1 MIEQF
6 STSISQY
13 LISPFVKTGCFFSAY
28 LPDQVRIVMTSQ
40 TDFADFFE
48 PVDVVRIS
56 GGRAY
61 APSQFGNALRIN
73 SPESGY
79 PDHTGIRLALIGVM
93 DGRRTMGNDGTAMA
107 PDTVREYFYRLHH
120 GNWQVEMMDLGNIR
134 AGHTPSD
141 TDYALKTVM
150 GGLLRQNIL
159 PIILGGG
166 QDLTYAQYLSYEA
179 IEQTVNLLAIDALF
193 DLGNSGE
200 ELSSQSYLSKI
211 ILHQPN
217 ILFNFS
223 NLGYQTYFVEQ
234 SAIELMDKLNFDV
247 HRLGQIR
254 STFELVEP
262 VIRNA
267 DLISFDIGAIRLG
280 EAPGNANA
288 TPNGFTGD
296 EACRL
301 ARYAGISDK
310 LSSFGIY
317 EINPAFDF
325 RGQTAHLAAQMI
337 WCFIDGFQ
345 SRKHDFP
352 FRDADGYT
360 RYRVFLKDH
369 KHEIVFYKSVLSDR
383 WWMEVPYPASQKLRF
398 ERHALV
404 PCSYDDYEI
413 ACREEIPDRWWQTFQ
428 KLS

>member
-1 MIEQF
+1 M
-6 STSISQY
+6 
-13 LISPFVKTGCFFSAY
+13 KT
-28 LPDQVRIVMTSQ
+28 Q
-40 TDFADFFE
+40 TDLSDFFE
-48 PVDVVRIS
+48 PVDTARIS
-56 GGRAY
+56 GGHPY
-61 APSQFGNALRIN
+61 LPTQFGHTMQIYSTN
-73 SPESGY
+73 GVY
-79 PDHTGIRLALIGVM
+79 PSHEGVRLALIGVM
-93 DGRRTMGNDGTAMA
+93 DGRRTTGNDGAAMA
-107 PDTVREYFYRLHH
+107 PDTVREYLYKLHQGH
-120 GNWQVEMMDLGNIR
+120 WTLNMMDLGNIR
-134 AGHTPSD
+134 AGHTASD
-141 TDYALKTVM
+141 TDYALKTVL
-150 GGLLRQNIL
+150 GELLRQNII

-179 IEQTVNLLAIDALF
+179 IEQTVNLLAIDPMF

-217 ILFNFS
+217 ILFNYS

-234 SAIELMDKLNFDV
+234 SAIDLMDKLNFDV

-254 STFELVEP
+254 ATFEQAEP
-262 VIRNA
+262 IIRNA

-280 EAPGNANA
+280 EAPGNSNA

-310 LSSFGIY
+310 LTSFGIY
-317 EINPAFDF
+317 EINPSFDF
-325 RGQTAHLAAQMI
+325 RGQTAQLAAQMI
-337 WCFIDGFQ
+337 WCFVEGFYN
-345 SRKHDFP
+345 RKHDFP
-352 FRDADGYT
+352 FRQADDYT

-369 KHEIVFYKSVLSDR
+369 KHEIIFYKSVLSDR
-383 WWMEVPYPASQKLRF
+383 WWMEVPYPANQRLRF

-413 ACREEIPDRWWQTFQ
+413 ACKEEMPDRWWQTFQ